1 MAPPPAPRRWGDSSG
16 PGACA
21 IASVARSGCAGE
33 AGGKPGALEEP
44 RVAARLEP
52 QDDEEDEE
60 EALPHSEAV
69 DVFQE
74 GLAMVVQDPLL
85 CDLPIQVREGR
96 VVPPGGG
103 RGADG
108 PWDRWGCGL
117 GKAFPSVAERLGR
130 RLLSG
135 LEANEALASGAKFK
149 GAPKN
154 RLVRTFDVS
163 AVF

>member
-1 MAPPPAPRRWGDSSG
+1 MAGRLSAHLSLVLEWPRPPTPRRRGYG
-16 PGACA
+16 GRPGACA
-21 IASVARSGCAGE
+21 PASAGRIGCAGG
-33 AGGKPGALEEP
+33 AGWKPGALEEP
-44 RVAARLEP
+44 RVAARPEP

-108 PWDRWGCGL
+108 PWGL
-117 GKAFPSVAERLGR
+117 GFAASASGR
-130 RLLSG
+130 RFR
-135 LEANEALASGAKFK
+135 A
-149 GAPKN
+149 
-154 RLVRTFDVS
+154 
-163 AVF
+163 